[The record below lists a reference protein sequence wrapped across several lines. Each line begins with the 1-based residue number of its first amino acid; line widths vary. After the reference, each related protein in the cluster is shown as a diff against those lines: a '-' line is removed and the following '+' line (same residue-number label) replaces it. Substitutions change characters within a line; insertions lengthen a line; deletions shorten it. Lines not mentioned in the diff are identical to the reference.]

1 MARCI
6 HRKYRFASV
15 NTVSSPLTHV
25 PPKLFAP
32 ATETDPSIAGP
43 PLSPSHVNA
52 VGEDAHVALAGVVH
66 CDVSFKETFLSTDD
80 V

>member
-1 MARCI
+1 M
-6 HRKYRFASV
+6 
-15 NTVSSPLTHV
+15 THV

-32 ATETDPSIAGP
+32 ATWTDPSIAGP

-52 VGEDAHVALAGVVH
+52 VGEDAHVAFAGDEH
-66 CDVSFKETFLSTDD
+66 CAVSFRATFFRTEDVYTDVMLSLPHPRK